1 MNLSGKIVLV
11 TGSSRGIGRA
21 IALKFASRGAHVII
35 NYVKNRNAAEDVV
48 KRIKIMGRRS
58 IAIKAD
64 VSDPQQV
71 RLLIERCIN
80 EFGRI
85 DVLVNNAGIIRD
97 RTLKTMSFEEWDSVI
112 KVNLYGTYYCIKETL
127 PYMIRQGG
135 GKIINISSVVALIG
149 NFGQANYIAAKA
161 AIIGLTRAL
170 AKELAKY
177 NILVNCVAPGFT
189 ETDMVQKVPP
199 AILKKIVSR
208 IPLKRLA
215 HPDEIADA
223 VIFLAENDY
232 ITGEVIII
240 DGGLSL
246 AAL

>member
-1 MNLSGKIVLV
+1 
-11 TGSSRGIGRA
+11 
-21 IALKFASRGAHVII
+21 
-35 NYVKNRNAAEDVV
+35 
-48 KRIKIMGRRS
+48 MGRRS